1 MLPNYT
7 TAVKRAALQ
16 HDYSCELMYT
26 THGSCIAAGQ
36 SIEKHF
42 QNTHCLLY
50 SMAVAADVKN
60 SS

>member
-26 THGSCIAAGQ
+26 THGSCIATGQ
-36 SIEKHF
+36 SIG
-42 QNTHCLLY
+42 NSLLKY
-50 SMAVAADVKN
+50 SLFAVLDG